1 MLENEGNGLFGDGG
15 LDLGNGFTDL
25 FGNDDPFGGGEP
37 ALHPKS
43 EPADET
49 ALDGILQAEPS
60 VQPAEEPL
68 QAEPETE
75 NLMKEPEANGI
86 GPQSG
91 VQQGAPSEKD
101 AGTGTEIPYQDTAN
115 LFDAAIAQAEEK
127 QAAALKSSL
136 ADKLPVFV
144 YANAKEELA
153 DTSKTFDQL
162 RYEKSEDF
170 PEMDDGSAVSWKMV
184 YGSVTKAVS
193 TPKKTTIAEL
203 KKQIEDSK
211 AFKDAL
217 KKAKGE
223 ITCEVRPSVTAKKK
237 GIASSYKGI
246 FPTVADAEGSGKTI
260 CYVPAEDGRVYEVRP
275 NKIGTFIAPADKVT
289 LLSKVRAGF
298 IPALP
303 KIPYQTLAEVLSFFK
318 LFVNEK
324 HTVEAMV
331 YIYWS
336 VADEKYYVYAPVQ
349 QVSKER
355 IDTTLPELDEE
366 KFVLVMEVHSHNTM
380 KAFFSPT
387 DDKDERATRLYTV
400 VGRLDK
406 LFPEIKTRAS
416 VGGTFI
422 PVCPADVFEGIA
434 VDFPE
439 SWSQAVQIAP
449 PKKEGACEAE

>member
-1 MLENEGNGLFGDGG
+1 MFYDNQNTL
-15 LDLGNGFTDL
+15 
-25 FGNDDPFGGGEP
+25 
-37 ALHPKS
+37 
-43 EPADET
+43 
-49 ALDGILQAEPS
+49 
-60 VQPAEEPL
+60 V
-68 QAEPETE
+68 
-75 NLMKEPEANGI
+75 
-86 GPQSG
+86 
-91 VQQGAPSEKD
+91 
-101 AGTGTEIPYQDTAN
+101 
-115 LFDAAIAQAEEK
+115 
-127 QAAALKSSL
+127 
-136 ADKLPVFV
+136 
-144 YANAKEELA
+144 
-153 DTSKTFDQL
+153 
-162 RYEKSEDF
+162 EDF

-211 AFKDAL
+211 AFQDAL

-223 ITCEVRPSVTAKKK
+223 MTCEVRPSVTAKKK

-275 NKIGTFIAPADKVT
+275 NKIGTFIAPADKVA

-318 LFVNEK
+318 SFVNEE
-324 HTVEAMV
+324 HAVEAMV

-400 VGRLDK
+400 VGRLDH
-406 LFPEIKTRAS
+406 LFPDIKTRAS

-422 PVCPADVFEGIA
+422 PVRPADVFEGID

-439 SWSQAVQIAP
+439 SWSQAVQIVT